1 MNSKKEAKKMDEMQ
15 KLQLMKLEEHSFWII
30 FWTLCAIVVGQALM
44 GAGFREIAGEL
55 AALLIAGGCV
65 TVLCLKNGLW
75 SVSYQPSRKTNVV
88 FSAGAAL
95 ALGAVYALRAFLVL
109 RKPASLELAWGIVL
123 PMAAV
128 FAVCFVLL
136 EVLRGVYKRR
146 RDQLDDVEEHK
157 E

>member
-15 KLQLMKLEEHSFWII
+15 KLQLMKLEEHSFWIT

-109 RKPASLELAWGIVL
+109 RKPASLELAWGDC
-123 PMAAV
+123 AAHGRCVCCV
-128 FAVCFVLL
+128 FRAAGGIA
-136 EVLRGVYKRR
+136 RG
-146 RDQLDDVEEHK
+146 L
-157 E
+157 

>member
-1 MNSKKEAKKMDEMQ
+1 M
-15 KLQLMKLEEHSFWII
+15 
-30 FWTLCAIVVGQALM
+30 
-44 GAGFREIAGEL
+44 
-55 AALLIAGGCV
+55 
-65 TVLCLKNGLW
+65 
-75 SVSYQPSRKTNVV
+75 
-88 FSAGAAL
+88 